1 MGSILDQKIL
11 QLLSFP
17 IFKVGLANYN
27 GFFIFFQEINVF
39 HTILTLTFW
48 NSEPNMIETTWRKE
62 KNLPSKQPKQILKE
76 CMYSI
81 KKIL

>member
-1 MGSILDQKIL
+1 MGSILEQKIL
-11 QLLSFP
+11 QLLLFP
-17 IFKVGLANYN
+17 IFTVGIID
-27 GFFIFFQEINVF
+27 FFFFFYLLSRDKCFSHYFVAQFE
-39 HTILTLTFW
+39 
-48 NSEPNMIETTWRKE
+48 NSEPNMIETTRRKE

>member
-1 MGSILDQKIL
+1 MGSILEQKIL
-11 QLLSFP
+11 QLLLFP
-17 IFKVGLANYN
+17 IFKVGLINF
-27 GFFIFFQEINVF
+27 FFIFFQEINVF
-39 HTILTLTFW
+39 LTILSLSFE
-48 NSEPNMIETTWRKE
+48 NSEPNMVEITRRKE